1 MADIYIEPLKSAWNS
16 PYVLI
21 IKLDD
26 SLRLCINYKAKT
38 DKYPLAGIDESI
50 YGLYVSKFYSKM
62 DMAKGYYQMQITA
75 ESREKL
81 LLAPLRVS
89 FSLIKT

>member
-1 MADIYIEPLKSAWNS
+1 MNLFTVFMFP
-16 PYVLI
+16 
-21 IKLDD
+21 
-26 SLRLCINYKAKT
+26 
-38 DKYPLAGIDESI
+38 
-50 YGLYVSKFYSKM
+50 KFYSKM

-75 ESREKL
+75 ESREEL